1 MPFFVY
7 TRAALLLGAVN
18 TIASPLRAQLSA
30 GAGIGALAERR
41 SAPDW
46 QRSPL
51 FRSTIR
57 YDQRWSQLGLDG
69 VVIRAGDGLRLERGF
84 AHGTFAPPPVGPLRF
99 IATGHVEQLAPPLV
113 ATRTALTVET
123 ALSATIGAGGV
134 WVGAALERVREIDS
148 LPGAPL
154 LRIGGWRRF
163 GNAMVTIS
171 SASHATR
178 FGGRGPS
185 FREVPFSDSVV
196 TDTGVFWHTGTRTE
210 RTPAVRSLLR
220 RWSDL
225 ELRGSWAVGRAAFDV
240 AAGTRR
246 GLDSLGQSTWARVG
260 TAVEITPRLAIT
272 AAAGREPSRIILGIP
287 PARYARIG
295 LRVAPAALSRPGL
308 PAPVRASAAAFAI
321 RGADSGYYVVSV
333 RVPRA
338 RTVELSGDFDAWT
351 PISLQQTRPGVWE
364 VTLRLAPGTY
374 RMNLRVDGDRWT
386 APPGTPAV
394 ADEFN
399 GTVGLVVVR

>member
-1 MPFFVY
+1 M
-7 TRAALLLGAVN
+7 L
-18 TIASPLRAQLSA
+18 SPLRAQLSA

-41 SAPDW
+41 SAPEW

-51 FRSTIR
+51 FRSTLR

-69 VVIRAGDGLRLERGF
+69 VVIRSGDGLRLERGLV
-84 AHGTFAPPPVGPLRF
+84 HGTFAPPPVGVLRLS
-99 IATGHVEQLAPPLV
+99 ANGQLEQLAPSLV
-113 ATRTALTVET
+113 AARTALTLEA
-123 ALSATIGAGGV
+123 ALSATVGAGGA
-134 WVGAALERVREIDS
+134 WIGAAVEGVREMDS
-148 LPGAPL
+148 LPGSPM
-154 LRIGGWRRF
+154 LRVGGWRRF
-163 GNAMVTIS
+163 GNAMITIS
-171 SASHATR
+171 SASHAMR
-178 FGGRGPS
+178 LGGRSAS
-185 FREVPFSDSVV
+185 FREVPFQDSVL
-196 TDTGVFWHTGTRTE
+196 TDSGLVWRTLTRTE
-210 RTPAVRSLLR
+210 RVPGVRSKLR
-220 RWSDL
+220 RWSDV

-246 GLDSLGQSTWARVG
+246 GLDSLRQSTWARVG
-260 TAVEITPRLAIT
+260 TAVELTPRLAIT

-295 LRVAPAALSRPGL
+295 LRVAPAALARPSL
-308 PAPVRASAAAFAI
+308 PAPVRASPAAFAI
-321 RGADSGYYVVSV
+321 RSADSGYYVVSV

-351 PISLQQTRPGVWE
+351 PIALQQTRPGIWD

-374 RMNLRVDGDRWT
+374 RINVRVDGDRWT
-386 APPGTPAV
+386 APPGTPTV